1 MAASEPPES
10 STLIIAALLILA
22 LAFAGSWIITY
33 VQPGGD
39 PWRLLRWFG
48 AAAAVILVVGLV
60 VVLVRRNKAP

>member
-22 LAFAGSWIITY
+22 LAFAGSWIVAY

-39 PWRLLRWFG
+39 PWRLLPWFG
-48 AAAAVILVVGLV
+48 SAAAVILVVGLI
-60 VVLVRRNKAP
+60 VVLVRRTNAP